1 MVTRIDVK
9 TVAPPANLGNR
20 RKPPLVGCFAMG
32 ILNREVGEIELI
44 PVAKGILARWWIVL
58 IAALVGV
65 VAMWSQESELAT
77 TPAITEITRVY
88 ESRDE
93 TALLS
98 VVGIDPSTISPLPS
112 FDNQILRIQEKTN
125 REKIAQE
132 IGTGVGV
139 SISRSEQRF
148 SLLDTLEG
156 DGKTRFTFLSVG
168 TPTYTFR
175 CSDSTADT
183 CNKAIDAYLDELV
196 QTRKA
201 SILSGIERLTTM
213 LESAAQAGSPLAQ
226 EKLLGLRAASPLIT
240 GELAL
245 LSSEEIRSG
254 ATVST
259 VKKSTYVFGLIGG
272 ALVGLLIALQLTL
285 TDRRVRSLSQ
295 LSKHFEVRA
304 LLGVV
309 THEPSSNQHVAAAI
323 VARANALSLSSVA
336 LVPVD
341 EQTEALQLA
350 EKLNAVTVSMG
361 VTVASLAPISSLTA
375 SDLISSHSGMIVL
388 ASRGVSCTDDIVST
402 WSVLDSAQKPLLGV
416 ILAESAL

>member
-1 MVTRIDVK
+1 
-9 TVAPPANLGNR
+9 
-20 RKPPLVGCFAMG
+20 MG
-32 ILNREVGEIELI
+32 LLNREVGEIELI
-44 PVAKGILARWWIVL
+44 PVAKGILARWWMVL
-58 IAALVGV
+58 IAALIGV
-65 VAMWSQESELAT
+65 IAMWSQESELAT
-77 TPAITEITRVY
+77 TPAITEITRIY

-112 FDNQILRIQEKTN
+112 FDNQILRIQEQAN

-132 IGTGVGV
+132 IGTDVGV

-183 CNKAIDAYLDELV
+183 CNKAIDAYLGALV
-196 QTRKA
+196 QTRKS
-201 SILSGIERLTTM
+201 SIISGIDRLTTM
-213 LESAAQAGSPLAQ
+213 LESAAQAGSSLAQ
-226 EKLLGLRAASPLIT
+226 EKILGLRAASPLIT
-240 GELAL
+240 GELTL
-245 LSSEEIRSG
+245 LSSEEVQSG

-285 TDRRVRSLSQ
+285 TDKRVRSLSQ
-295 LSKHFEVRA
+295 LSKRFEARA

-309 THEPSSNQHVAAAI
+309 TPEPSSIQHAAAAI
-323 VARANALSLSSVA
+323 VARAQSLSIDSVA

-341 EQTEALQLA
+341 QQTSTQLLVEQLHS
-350 EKLNAVTVSMG
+350 VTSPMG
-361 VTVASLAPISSLTA
+361 ITVTSLTSISDLLA
-375 SDLISSHSGMIVL
+375 SELISSQSGMIAL
-388 ASRGVSCTDDIVST
+388 ASCGVSLTEDVVST
-402 WSVLDSAQKPLLGV
+402 WSVLENANKPVIGVLLVDSAL
-416 ILAESAL
+416 